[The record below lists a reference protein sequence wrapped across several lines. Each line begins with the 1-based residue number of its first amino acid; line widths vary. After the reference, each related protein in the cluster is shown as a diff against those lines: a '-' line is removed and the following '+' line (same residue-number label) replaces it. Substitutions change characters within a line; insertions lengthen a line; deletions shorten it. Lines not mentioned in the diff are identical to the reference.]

1 MSRAILPKP
10 VETSKQP
17 KAIEAPKQPKPAEA
31 DPYSKFLNCKVEAR
45 LYDGAR
51 VIGTLTNASAYALL
65 LDTPNGL
72 VIINKAFLVSV
83 SVVGQ

>member
-31 DPYSKFLNCKVEAR
+31 DPYSKFLNYKVEAR

-51 VIGTLTNASAYALL
+51 VIGTLTNASPYALL
-65 LDTPNGL
+65 LDTPTGP

-83 SVVGQ
+83 SVIEP

>member
-10 VETSKQP
+10 VEAAKQA
-17 KAIEAPKQPKPAEA
+17 KAVEASKQPKPAEA
-31 DPYSKFLNCKVEAR
+31 DPYIKFLNHKIEAR

-65 LDTPNGL
+65 LETPNGP

-83 SVVGQ
+83 SVVNP